1 MTPTLDAKARFTR
14 AAGRFLRRFRNGS
27 GGNIAIMSA
36 IVLPV
41 VLGFFGLGTEGAA
54 WFLTNRSEQ
63 NAADSAAIAAASN
76 AGADYAAEAKAVA
89 AQYGFIDG
97 QNGVTVTAINSQ
109 TCPDGSSNCYKV
121 TVSKPVPLMLAQVV
135 GYRGD
140 TTVSGAPAKIIRANA
155 LAIQG
160 LSPRPYCVLALASS
174 GVSPALHT
182 NGAPKANLAGCNVM
196 SNTGADC
203 NGHNLGADVGDAHGS
218 NNGCGVKENSNQPT
232 LPDPYAGLVSNVPT
246 NTCDSASYWQEP
258 AKKGPG
264 TPPSQNQLAG
274 LVPMSGNVQKCGD
287 VVLMGPTVIDTDSN
301 GAVLVIENGQL
312 DTNGFSLSTSNGSAL
327 TIIFSGTPGVSGYT
341 HAPTGGGT
349 LDITA
354 PGNSSTSPWKGVAM
368 YQDPRLTQGMD
379 ISAAGNSPTWDI
391 TGLVYLPH
399 ASVTMSGAVNKS
411 SNGFSCFVLLVD
423 SLLINGTGDILPK
436 GECVKAGVSMP
447 SSPLPSRGKL
457 VS

>member
-1 MTPTLDAKARFTR
+1 MRALFTR
-14 AAGRFLRRFRNGS
+14 AAGDFLRRFRNGS

-89 AQYGFIDG
+89 AQYGYADG
-97 QNGVTVTAINSQ
+97 KNGVTVTALGGQ
-109 TCPDGSSNCYKV
+109 PCPDGSSNCYSV
-121 TVSKPVPLMLAQVV
+121 MVSKPVPLMLAQVV

-140 TTVSGAPAKIIRANA
+140 ATVGGAPAKTIRASA

-174 GVSPALHT
+174 GASPALRT

-196 SNTGADC
+196 SNTAADC
-203 NGHNLGADVGDAHGS
+203 NGHNLGADVGDAHDTNS
-218 NNGCGVKENSNQPT
+218 GCGVKENSNVPT
-232 LPDPYAGLVSNVPT
+232 LPDPYAALVNSVPP
-246 NTCDSASYWQEP
+246 NTCDPSSYWQEP

-264 TPPSQNQLAG
+264 TPPPGNQLAG
-274 LVPMSGNVQKCGD
+274 LLPWSGYVQKCGD

-312 DTNGFSLSTSNGSAL
+312 DTNGFMLQTSGGSAL
-327 TIIFSGTPGVSGYT
+327 TIIFSGTSGAYT

-349 LDITA
+349 LDIAA
-354 PGNSSTSPWKGVAM
+354 PTTGPWSGVAI
-368 YQDPRLTQGMD
+368 YQDPRLSQGMD
-379 ISAAGNSPTWDI
+379 ISAAGNSPTWNI

-399 ASVTMSGAVNKS
+399 SSVTFSGAVNKA
-411 SNGFSCFVLLVD
+411 SNGLSCFVLIVD

-436 GECVKAGVSMP
+436 GQCVKAGVSMP
-447 SSPLPSRGKL
+447 TSPLPSRGKL